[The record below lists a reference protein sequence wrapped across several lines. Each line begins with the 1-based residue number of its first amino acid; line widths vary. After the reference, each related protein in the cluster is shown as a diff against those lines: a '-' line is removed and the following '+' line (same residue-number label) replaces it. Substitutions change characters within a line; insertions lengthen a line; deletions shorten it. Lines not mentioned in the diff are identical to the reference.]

1 MRLTTSVGICCQQ
14 VREEGGE
21 RVWLC
26 EGCVAQPIRE
36 MKFAVVLY
44 SGMCGQHG
52 HEGCVLIVGWVAG
65 FR

>member
-1 MRLTTSVGICCQQ
+1 MKLTTSVGICWQQ

-36 MKFAVVLY
+36 MKFAVLWAMLY

-52 HEGCVLIVGWVAG
+52 HEDCV
-65 FR
+65 F